1 MPDRTQPKSWRRRL
15 RLSVRGLMV
24 LVLILGG
31 GLGWFIYRA
40 RVQQE
45 AVAAI
50 QRVGG
55 GIAYSWQWSS
65 GAPVFPPPKPP
76 WPIWVRRILGPD
88 FLDTVAYVR
97 LQGNQCDDEA
107 LRAACRLPW
116 LEELIVVDTSVTDS
130 GAENLRQL
138 KNLRSLDLRLNRI
151 TARALRHIGGM
162 TEMRELKLAMKRSPV
177 PLRDE
182 DVAFLKRLTR
192 LESLMLP
199 SADLT
204 DAWLVYIED
213 LKNLKRLQL
222 YDMAI
227 TADGLHHLR
236 ALSNL
241 TTLSLHGTRL
251 TSIEP
256 LRPHTKITY
265 LCLAYTPVD
274 DSVLAVL
281 HSWPQLRDLDMRR
294 TNITDAGV
302 AALMKANSQVKV
314 RR

>member
-1 MPDRTQPKSWRRRL
+1 
-15 RLSVRGLMV
+15 MV
-24 LVLILGG
+24 LVLIVGG
-31 GLGWFIYRA
+31 GLGWVIHRA
-40 RVQQE
+40 HAQRD

-50 QRVGG
+50 KRVGG
-55 GIAYSWQWSS
+55 HVGYSWQRFREV
-65 GAPVFPPPKPP
+65 GIAPPPKPP
-76 WPIWVRRILGPD
+76 GPDWLRRTLGPD
-88 FLDTVAYVR
+88 FLDTVTYVF
-97 LQGNQCDDEA
+97 LQGEQCDDEA

-138 KNLRSLDLRLNRI
+138 AGLRSLDLRLNRI
-151 TARALRHIGGM
+151 TARPIRHIGGM
-162 TEMRELKLAMKRSPV
+162 TGLRELKLAMRRSPV

-182 DVAFLKRLTR
+182 DMAFLKRLNE

-213 LKNLKRLQL
+213 LKKLKSLQL

-227 TADGLHHLR
+227 TTDGFHRLK

-241 TTLSLHGTRL
+241 STLSLHGTRL
-251 TSIEP
+251 TSVEP
-256 LRPHTKITY
+256 LRPLNKITY

-274 DSVLAVL
+274 DSVLAAL
-281 HSWPQLRDLDMRR
+281 GDWSQLRDLDIRVTR
-294 TNITDAGV
+294 ITDAGL
-302 AALMKANSQVKV
+302 AEFMRANPRVKV
-314 RR
+314 NR